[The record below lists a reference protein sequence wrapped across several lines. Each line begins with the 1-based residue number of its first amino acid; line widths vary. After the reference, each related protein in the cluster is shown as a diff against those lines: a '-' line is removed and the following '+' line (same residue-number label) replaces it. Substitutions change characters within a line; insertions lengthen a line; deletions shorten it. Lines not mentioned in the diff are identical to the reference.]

1 MSNRFCSRW
10 LVTLFVF
17 ATIVWLSEP
26 ATATQDLESGAYA
39 TRIVEAMGNFI
50 ESAAQLSFT
59 ITSVHTETMADGL
72 PFQLVTE
79 TRVALRRP
87 DRFWVDVRSEQVHNR
102 FLYDGQRVT
111 LHHLIA
117 NLYATMDAPATID
130 ATLTRMEE
138 EFGMFIPLADVIT
151 SDPGRRMM
159 DGVDEITYLGLDE
172 VDGVSCHHLF
182 ARQEDLDWEAW
193 IEDGSMLVPRKIV
206 IDFKN
211 DEGSP
216 TYTALLSE
224 WDFSPHLNDA
234 VFTQTH
240 PLGARRIEL
249 QQLVPE
255 GNP

>member
-1 MSNRFCSRW
+1 MFNRFRSRW

-17 ATIVWLSEP
+17 ATMVWFSEP
-26 ATATQDLESGAYA
+26 AKATQDPESSAYA
-39 TRIVEAMGNFI
+39 TKIVEAMGNFI

-59 ITSVHTETMADGL
+59 IASVHTETMADGL

-87 DRFWVDVRSEQVHNR
+87 DRFWVDIRSEQVHNR

-138 EFGMFIPLADVIT
+138 EFGMFIPLADVIA
-151 SDPGRRMM
+151 SDAGRRMM

-206 IDFKN
+206 IDFKD

-216 TYTALLSE
+216 TYTALLSD
-224 WDFSPHLNDA
+224 WDFSPHLHDA

-255 GNP
+255 ENP

>member
-1 MSNRFCSRW
+1 MSNRFRSRW
-10 LVTLFVF
+10 LVTLFVL

-26 ATATQDLESGAYA
+26 ATATQDPESGAYA
-39 TRIVEAMGNFI
+39 TKIVEAMGNFI

-59 ITSVHTETMADGL
+59 ITSVHTETMADGI

-87 DRFWVDVRSEQVHNR
+87 DRFWVDTHSEQVHNR

-117 NLYATMDAPATID
+117 NSYASVEAPATID
-130 ATLTRMEE
+130 ATFTMMEE
-138 EFGMFIPLADVIT
+138 KFGMFIPFTDIIAGDA
-151 SDPGRRMM
+151 SRRIM
-159 DGVDEITYLGLDE
+159 DEVKAITYLGIDNI
-172 VDGVSCHHLF
+172 DGVSCHHLF

-193 IEDGSMLVPRKIV
+193 IEDGIMLVPRKIA
-206 IDFKN
+206 IYFKN
-211 DEGSP
+211 DEGNS

-224 WDFSPHLNDA
+224 WDFSPHLHDA

-249 QQLVPE
+249 QQIVGE
-255 GNP
+255 ENP